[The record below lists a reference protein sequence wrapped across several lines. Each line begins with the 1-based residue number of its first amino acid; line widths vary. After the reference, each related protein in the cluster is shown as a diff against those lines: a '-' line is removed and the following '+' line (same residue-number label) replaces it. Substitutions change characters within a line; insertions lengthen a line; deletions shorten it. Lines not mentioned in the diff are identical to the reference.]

1 MLESSFVSVALILAL
16 AVGAGMI
23 AKLLRQPII
32 VSYIIVGILAG
43 PTAFDLVSNAEEII
57 LFAKFGIAILLFL
70 VGLKLDFHMIQSTG
84 KVAAIGGIAQVVFTA
99 AVGFG
104 IALLFGFDVT
114 TSLYIAVG
122 LTFSSTIIIIKLLGD
137 KRQLD
142 RLYGR
147 IAVGIL
153 IIQDILVVVAMVVI
167 VTIGTPGAN
176 AIESLTQT
184 FIGSIIFLGSVA
196 LFTRFFLVKILD
208 WIAKSPE
215 LTLLF
220 GVSWAIVL
228 AAASSMIGLSM
239 EIGAFVAGV
248 SLASTAY
255 RESLSARMVSLRDVM
270 LLFFFI
276 ELGAS
281 LTFSDAISQLLP
293 AIVLS
298 IFVLIGK
305 PLIIFV
311 IMSRMGYR
319 AETTFKTG
327 MALAQ
332 ISEFS
337 LILIALGYSL
347 GQVNSAVLS
356 LVTLVGLFTI
366 TISSYFIL
374 YSDQLFARVQKL
386 MTKFE
391 RSKDNGVNEEQAEKS
406 YDAIVVGAGRFGSE
420 VISGLVSNQSRVLVV
435 EMDPEALSKAAALG
449 AETLFGDAGDPDF
462 AKLLPIHQTGTII
475 CTAPDRRSNTLLLEA
490 MKSLGF
496 EGELYLTALD
506 NATAE
511 LFEQSPKV
519 TTIRPLKMAANKI
532 VKGLKKDTEWKI

>member
-16 AVGAGMI
+16 AVAAGMI
-23 AKLLRQPII
+23 AKFLRQPII

-84 KVAAIGGIAQVVFTA
+84 KVAAIGGIAQVAFTA

-114 TSLYIAVG
+114 TSFYIAVA

-142 RLYGR
+142 RLYCR

-184 FIGSIIFLGSVA
+184 FIGSIIFLGAVA
-196 LFTRFFLVKILD
+196 LFTRFALVKILD

-298 IFVLIGK
+298 LFVLIGK

-366 TISSYFIL
+366 TIYSYFIL

-420 VISGLVSNQSRVLVV
+420 VISGLISNQSRVLVV

-462 AKLLPIHQTGTII
+462 AKLLPIHQTSTII

-490 MKSLGF
+490 MRSLGY

>member
-16 AVGAGMI
+16 AVAAGMI

>member
-23 AKLLRQPII
+23 AKLFRQPII

-43 PTAFDLVSNAEEII
+43 PTAFDLVANAEEII

-84 KVAAIGGIAQVVFTA
+84 KVAAIGGLAQVLFTA
-99 AVGFG
+99 AVGFP
-104 IALLFGFDVT
+104 IALLFGFDIT
-114 TSLYIAVG
+114 TSLYIAVA
-122 LTFSSTIIIIKLLGD
+122 LTFSSTIIIIKLIGD

-153 IIQDILVVVAMVVI
+153 IIQDILVVIAMVVI

-176 AIESLTQT
+176 ALDSLAQT
-184 FIGSIIFLGSVA
+184 FIGSILFLGAVA
-196 LFTRFFLVKILD
+196 LFTRFALVKILD

-281 LTFSDAISQLLP
+281 LTFSDALSQLLP
-293 AIVLS
+293 AIVLTA
-298 IFVLIGK
+298 FVLIGK

-311 IMSRMGYR
+311 IMGRMGYR

-347 GQVNSAVLS
+347 GQVNNSVLS

-374 YSDQLFARVQKL
+374 YSDQLFRRLSRV
-386 MTKFE
+386 MSTFE
-391 RSKDNGVNEEQAEKS
+391 RSEKNSVNEELAEKS
-406 YDAIVVGAGRFGSE
+406 YDAIIVGAGRFGSE
-420 VISGLVSNQSRVLVV
+420 VISGLVANEARVLVV
-435 EMDPEALSKAAALG
+435 EMDPEALSKASELG

-462 AKLLPIHQTGTII
+462 AKLLPIHQTDTII

-496 EGELYLTALD
+496 EGQLHLTALD

-511 LFEQSPKV
+511 LFEQDERV

-532 VKGLKKDTEWKI
+532 VKSMQKGPNWKT

>member
-16 AVGAGMI
+16 AVAGGMI
-23 AKLLRQPII
+23 AKLFKQPII

-43 PTAFDLVSNAEEII
+43 PTAFNLVQNAEEII

-70 VGLKLDFHMIQSTG
+70 VGLKLDFHMIRSTG
-84 KVAAIGGIAQVVFTA
+84 KVAAIGGLAQVIFTA
-99 AVGFG
+99 VVGYVL
-104 IALLFGFDVT
+104 ALLFGFDAI
-114 TSLYIAVG
+114 TSFYIAVA

-176 AIESLTQT
+176 ALESLTQT
-184 FIGSIIFLGSVA
+184 LIGSIVFLGAVA
-196 LFTRFFLVKILD
+196 LFTKFALVKILD

-228 AAASSMIGLSM
+228 AAASSLIGLSM

-281 LTFSDAISQLLP
+281 LTFGDAIGQLLP

-298 IFVLIGK
+298 AFVLIGK

-311 IMSRMGYR
+311 IMGWMGYR
-319 AETTFKTG
+319 SETTFKTG

-347 GQVNSAVLS
+347 GQVDSGVLS

-374 YSDQLFARVQKL
+374 YSDQLFVRMQPL
-386 MTKFE
+386 MVKFE
-391 RSKDNGVNEEQAEKS
+391 RPDKKGVNEEQAEKNF
-406 YDAIVVGAGRFGSE
+406 DAIVVGAGRFGSE
-420 VISGLVSNQSRVLVV
+420 VISGLVSSGSHVLVV
-435 EMDPEALSKAAALG
+435 EMDPEALSKAAELG

-475 CTAPDRRSNTLLLEA
+475 CTAPDRRTNTLLLEGTRA
-490 MKSLGF
+490 LGF
-496 EGELYLTALD
+496 EGQLFLTALD

-511 LFEQSPKV
+511 MFAQAKNVE
-519 TTIRPLKMAANKI
+519 TIRPLKMAAAKI
-532 VKGLKKDTEWKI
+532 VNGLKKESDWKI

>member
-276 ELGAS
+276 ELGSS

-374 YSDQLFARVQKL
+374 YSDHLFARVQKL

>member
-16 AVGAGMI
+16 AVAAGMI
-23 AKLLRQPII
+23 AKFLRQPII

-114 TSLYIAVG
+114 TSFYIAVA

-184 FIGSIIFLGSVA
+184 FIGSIIFLGAVA

-298 IFVLIGK
+298 LFVLIGK

-420 VISGLVSNQSRVLVV
+420 VISGLISNQSRVLVV

-490 MKSLGF
+490 MKSLGY

>member
-16 AVGAGMI
+16 AVAGGMI
-23 AKLLRQPII
+23 AKLFKQPII

-43 PTAFDLVSNAEEII
+43 PTAFNLVQNAEEII

-70 VGLKLDFHMIQSTG
+70 VGLKLDFHMIRSTG
-84 KVAAIGGIAQVVFTA
+84 KVAAIGGLAQVIFTA
-99 AVGFG
+99 VVGYVL
-104 IALLFGFDVT
+104 ALLFGFDAVT
-114 TSLYIAVG
+114 AFYIAVA

-176 AIESLTQT
+176 ALESLTQT
-184 FIGSIIFLGSVA
+184 LIGSIVFLGAVA
-196 LFTRFFLVKILD
+196 LFTKFALVKILD

-228 AAASSMIGLSM
+228 AAASSLIGLSM

-281 LTFSDAISQLLP
+281 LTFGDAIGQLLP

-298 IFVLIGK
+298 TFVLIGK

-311 IMSRMGYR
+311 IMGWMGYR
-319 AETTFKTG
+319 SETTFKTG

-347 GQVNSAVLS
+347 GQVDSGVLS

-374 YSDQLFARVQKL
+374 YSDQLFARMQPL
-386 MTKFE
+386 MVKFE
-391 RSKDNGVNEEQAEKS
+391 RPDKKGVNEEQAEKNF
-406 YDAIVVGAGRFGSE
+406 DAIVVGAGRFGSE
-420 VISGLVSNQSRVLVV
+420 VISGLVSSGSHVLVV
-435 EMDPEALSKAAALG
+435 EMDPEALSKAAELG

-475 CTAPDRRSNTLLLEA
+475 CTAPDRRTNTLLLEGA
-490 MKSLGF
+490 RALGF
-496 EGELYLTALD
+496 EGQLYLTALD

-511 LFEQSPKV
+511 MFAQAKNVE
-519 TTIRPLKMAANKI
+519 TIRPLKMAAAKI
-532 VKGLKKDTEWKI
+532 VNGLKKESDWKI